1 MQIQSPIASGN
12 GAYIIHRLLA
22 ENLKN
27 YHLCPYN
34 PWLTA
39 FPPALYAICRQ
50 GNPDIIHTT
59 PDYSIFNNRKK
70 TPLVLTFHNYVLD
83 KFMAPY
89 SSTLQ
94 RLHYATDLRFLTR
107 KALRKATVLTAVS
120 RFIADL
126 VTDDMDVTK
135 EIRVIYNGIDE
146 NHFTPREP
154 ARNRKIRVL
163 FSGNLSR
170 RKGANLLPEI
180 ARGLSPGIEIVYTT
194 GLRATRKLPDHP
206 ALKNAGSIPYS
217 EMPGLYNSAD
227 ILVFPSV
234 REGFGLAAAEA
245 MACGLPVV
253 ATNCSALPELVDH
266 EKGGMLCAP
275 GDAVAFANS
284 INKLAEAAS
293 LRREMGEY
301 NRAKVEKQF
310 TVSRMV
316 QAYSDL
322 FEEILDER

>member
-1 MQIQSPIASGN
+1 MQIHSPIASGN

-22 ENLKN
+22 ENLNN
-27 YHLCPYN
+27 YHLCAYN

-39 FPPALYAICRQ
+39 FPPALYAICRH

-59 PDYSIFNNRKK
+59 PDYSIFNKRKN
-70 TPLVLTFHNYVLD
+70 TPLILTFHNYVLD
-83 KFMAPY
+83 QYMAPY

-107 KALRKATVLTAVS
+107 KALKNATVLTAVS
-120 RFIADL
+120 QFIADL
-126 VTDDMDVTK
+126 VAEDMNVEK
-135 EIRVIYNGIDE
+135 KIRVIYNGINE
-146 NHFTPREP
+146 NHFTPRKP
-154 ARNRKIRVL
+154 ARNGKIKVL

-180 ARGLSPGIEIVYTT
+180 ARNLSPGIEIVYTT

-206 ALKNAGSIPYS
+206 ALTCAGSIPYS
-217 EMPGLYNSAD
+217 EMPDLYKSAD
-227 ILVFPSV
+227 ILLFPSV

-253 ATNCSALPELVDH
+253 ATDCSALPELVDH
-266 EKGGMLCAP
+266 GRGGLLCAP

-284 INKLAEAAS
+284 INRLATSAS

-301 NRAKVEKQF
+301 NRARIEKQF
-310 TVSRMV
+310 TVSHMV
-316 QAYSDL
+316 RAYSDL
-322 FEEILDER
+322 FEETLDKR

>member
-1 MQIQSPIASGN
+1 MKILSPIASGN
-12 GAYIIHRLLA
+12 GAYIIHRLIA
-22 ENLKN
+22 ENLNN
-27 YHLCPYN
+27 YHLCAYN
-34 PWLTA
+34 PWLTT

-59 PDYSIFNNRKK
+59 PDYSIFNKRKN

-83 KFMAPY
+83 QYMSPY

-107 KALRKATVLTAVS
+107 KALKNATVLTAVS
-120 RFIADL
+120 QFIANL
-126 VTDDMDVTK
+126 VADDMKVEK
-135 EIRVIYNGIDE
+135 KIRVVYNGIDE
-146 NHFTPREP
+146 NLFSPRKH
-154 ARNRKIRVL
+154 ARNGKIRVL

-180 ARGLSPGIEIVYTT
+180 ASHLNPGIEIIYTT

-206 ALKNAGSIPYS
+206 ALTNTGSIPYS
-217 EMPGLYNSAD
+217 EMPDLYRSTD
-227 ILVFPSV
+227 ILLFPSV

-266 EKGGMLCAP
+266 GRGGLLCAP
-275 GDAVAFANS
+275 GDTVAFANS
-284 INKLAEAAS
+284 VNRLAASAS

-310 TVSRMV
+310 TVRRMV
-316 QAYSDL
+316 QAYNDL
-322 FEEILDER
+322 FEETLDKR